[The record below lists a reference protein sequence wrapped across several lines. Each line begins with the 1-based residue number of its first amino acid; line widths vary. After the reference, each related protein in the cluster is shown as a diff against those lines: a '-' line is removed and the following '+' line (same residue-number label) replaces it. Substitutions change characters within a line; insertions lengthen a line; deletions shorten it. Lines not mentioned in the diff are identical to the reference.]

1 MNRTPTFAE
10 IVGDTAS
17 LVQPIKKAMKQI
29 QVDVSRDQNVV
40 IYGLDIDPAKPQDT
54 DALKKQTISIMEEIE
69 PVDRAD
75 LEYNVP
81 EMNQITV
88 LGKLSTAILGKA
100 PPLLVRMKCEKE
112 AKAVLV
118 AAKKLSQIRELRNVY
133 IAADLN
139 AEMRVKRKQ
148 LREKLKI
155 SGGAYTS

>member
-29 QVDVSRDQNVV
+29 QVDVSREQNVV

-54 DALKKQTISIMEEIE
+54 DALKKQAISIMEEIE

-81 EMNQITV
+81 EMNQIT
-88 LGKLSTAILGKA
+88 
-100 PPLLVRMKCEKE
+100 
-112 AKAVLV
+112 
-118 AAKKLSQIRELRNVY
+118 
-133 IAADLN
+133 
-139 AEMRVKRKQ
+139 
-148 LREKLKI
+148 
-155 SGGAYTS
+155 